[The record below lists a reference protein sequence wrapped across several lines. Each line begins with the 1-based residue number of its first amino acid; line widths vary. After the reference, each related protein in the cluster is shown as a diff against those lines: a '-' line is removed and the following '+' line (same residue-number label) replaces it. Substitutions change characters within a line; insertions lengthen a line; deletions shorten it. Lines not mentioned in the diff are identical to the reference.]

1 MTQRTNI
8 VETSIIGRIIVIV
21 PRFTQWTGTRA
32 MHEGDYAIGAGGQL
46 PPRNVAK
53 SLGLKAIIDT
63 RELRV
68 FDRLKHKVEVLL
80 DGCGVKYLSGWA
92 IPDNKADEVFKALDE
107 LVGRYEMEKA
117 GFLNRYDTLVKEWAE
132 KNPSFSKEIMEG
144 KLDVNAVS
152 ERISAGY
159 ESFRLQPVTPEKA
172 PVLAQSIGGLASE
185 LIASVTRT
193 ARTFFKESFLEKS
206 RANRKTV
213 NAVLK
218 IRQKLQGLAFLSSSI
233 LPVIAFI
240 DKVISDMPSG
250 GYFTGEPFWKLA
262 ALVKTLGDA
271 TLLEEI
277 MNDPAYAVAAFPT
290 QDQDGS
296 STEEALELDVPQQQE
311 ESHLPLSDS
320 NENFELP
327 LQETPSESLDLQG
340 FAKDGEKQ
348 KDLFQE
354 LEEYFDVPFF
364 QGKMS
369 SESTTTTPSEG
380 DLVTNN
386 DEKYRISQVGIEHD
400 NSETNEEP
408 QIPVTVPTVD
418 VGDGLYF

>member
-1 MTQRTNI
+1 MTQHTNI

-32 MHEGDYAIGAGGQL
+32 MHEGDYTIGTGGQL
-46 PPRNVAK
+46 PPKAVAK

-63 RELRV
+63 QELRV
-68 FDRLKHKVEVLL
+68 FDRIKHKAEVLL
-80 DGCGVKYLSGWA
+80 ESCGVKYLSGWA
-92 IPDNKADEVFKALDE
+92 IPEGKADEVFKALDD
-107 LVGRYEMEKA
+107 LVERYTMEKA
-117 GFLNRYDTLVKEWAE
+117 GFLSRYDTLVKEWAE
-132 KNPSFSKEIMEG
+132 KNPTFAKEIMAG

-152 ERISAGY
+152 ERIEAGY

-172 PVLAQSIGGLASE
+172 EQLARSIGGLASE

-193 ARTFFKESFLEKS
+193 AKSFFKDSFLGKS

-240 DKVISDMPSG
+240 DKVLSDMPSE
-250 GYFTGEPFWKLA
+250 GYFSGEPFWKLA

-277 MNDPAYAVAAFPT
+277 MNDPAYAAAAFPVEE
-290 QDQDGS
+290 QAS
-296 STEEALELDVPQQQE
+296 SPAETAVELDVSQPQD
-311 ESHLPLSDS
+311 ESLLPKKDS
-320 NENFELP
+320 NENLELP
-327 LQETPSESLDLQG
+327 LQETFSESLVDQG
-340 FAKDGEKQ
+340 FAKGDESQ
-348 KDLFQE
+348 KDLFKE
-354 LEEYFDVPFF
+354 LEEFFDTPFS
-364 QGKMS
+364 QGKTS
-369 SESTTTTPSEG
+369 GENVTTTPCEG

-386 DEKYRISQVGIEHD
+386 DEKARISQVGIEHD